1 MTTLT
6 CIVCPRGC
14 TINIEKNAG
23 GGFDVT
29 GNTCQRGHDF
39 AVSEMTAPMRTIC
52 STVKTGFPVEP
63 VDRYSTRTVP
73 PDKYFP
79 EWTLWATPRQ
89 PAESEEFLA
98 AMQIQR
104 LGNGAHPAASIDTCP
119 AEGGRAITAADWLNA
134 RRDLAGA

>member
-52 STVKTGFPVEP
+52 STVKTGFPQYP
-63 VDRYSTRTVP
+63 VAPVRVSADIPKERIFDVMREIDKVTV
-73 PDKYFP
+73 
-79 EWTLWATPRQ
+79 TTP
-89 PAESEEFLA
+89 
-98 AMQIQR
+98 
-104 LGNGAHPAASIDTCP
+104 LGRGDAVIKNVLGLGVDVILTSDV
-119 AEGGRAITAADWLNA
+119 LKQ
-134 RRDLAGA
+134 